1 MTFDWGFLCPFFE
14 ISSLVLHWRADL
26 IQRLGKEAAFAGRL
40 SPYLVNTS
48 ITSVLM
54 PEILSPGA
62 RNNFHHTE
70 REDSKAKA
78 LRERER
84 MALNY
89 SC

>member
-1 MTFDWGFLCPFFE
+1 MTFDCGFLCPFSE
-14 ISSLVLHWRADL
+14 LSSLVLHWRADL
-26 IQRLGKEAAFAGRL
+26 IQRLGKEAAFAGGL
-40 SPYLVNTS
+40 SLYLVNLVK
-48 ITSVLM
+48 TSVLM

-62 RNNFHHTE
+62 RNNFYHTE

-78 LRERER
+78 LREREH